1 MKEVLIHTIKHSLLD
16 SIKLLPFL
24 FIAFLLIEFIE
35 HRFTKKVNKVIIKSG
50 KFGPLIG
57 GLLGLIPQCG
67 FSVMATNFY
76 ITRVISLGT
85 LFSIYLATSDE
96 MLPIMISHG
105 ISYKVIIL
113 ILFIKFLTGLVFGYI
128 IDVVFRKKNN
138 KFNYELCDKEH
149 CDCEHGLFKSSI
161 RHTLSTFLY
170 IIITSFI
177 VTFLYEQ
184 FGESIVS
191 KIFMKNTL
199 FGPFV
204 GSVIGLIPNCGA
216 SIALSEL
223 YLNRAI
229 SFGTCIAGLLTG
241 SGVALLVLFKSN
253 KNIKENMFI
262 VATLYLIGVLVGIF
276 IEFMGILI

>member
-24 FIAFLLIEFIE
+24 FIAFLLIEYIE
-35 HRFTKKVNKVIIKSG
+35 HKLSKKVNNIISKSG
-50 KFGPLIG
+50 KLGPIIG

-105 ISYKVIIL
+105 VNYKIIVS
-113 ILFIKFLTGLVFGYI
+113 ILLIKFISGFIFGYI
-128 IDVVFRKKNN
+128 IDIVFRKKNT
-138 KFNYELCDKEH
+138 KLNYDLCDKDH
-149 CDCEHGLFKSSI
+149 CDCEHGLLKSSI
-161 RHTLSTFLY
+161 KHTFSTFIFILFTNL
-170 IIITSFI
+170 II
-177 VTFLYEQ
+177 TFLYETL
-184 FGESIVS
+184 GESLVS
-191 KIFMKNTL
+191 KIFMRDSL

-204 GSVIGLIPNCGA
+204 GSLVGLIPNCGA

-223 YLNRAI
+223 FLKNAI

-241 SGVALLVLFKSN
+241 SGIAILILFKSN
-253 KNIKENMFI
+253 KNIKENLFI
-262 VATLYLIGVLVGIF
+262 VLTLYLVGVLIGMF
-276 IEFMGILI
+276 IEFLGILI